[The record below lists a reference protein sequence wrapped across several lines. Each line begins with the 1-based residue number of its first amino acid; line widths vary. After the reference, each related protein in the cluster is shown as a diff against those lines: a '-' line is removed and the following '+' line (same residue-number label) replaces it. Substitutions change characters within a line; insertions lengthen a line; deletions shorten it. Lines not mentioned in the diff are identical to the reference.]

1 MKKGILIVLGM
12 FLMVSAVE
20 AKNDNYR
27 PKSNKVNYSY
37 ENSVPFITRGI
48 EFFVFI
54 NGDFVMKGTNQAYP
68 PRIKDMRGIALAL

>member
-37 ENSVPFITRGI
+37 ENSVP
-48 EFFVFI
+48 
-54 NGDFVMKGTNQAYP
+54 
-68 PRIKDMRGIALAL
+68 